1 MTPRTETVVVSTLLS
16 DPPPVITGP
25 VATSIVRS
33 LGLDPN
39 YADSHARGFVET
51 LDEYAARTGSKAGA

>member
-25 VATSIVRS
+25 IATALVRS
-33 LGLDPN
+33 LDLDPN
-39 YADSHARGFVET
+39 YADSVACGFVET
-51 LDEYAARTGSKAGA
+51 LEEFAARISKAGA